1 MAQQELI
8 RMNGIAIRQPDE
20 GLGYDFET
28 TYTEDTKR
36 SQSGSLHA
44 SAMFT
49 VEAFSYE
56 ASFLTFA
63 EATQILEIVAK
74 GGTFTL
80 RYPSLYY
87 GRWRD
92 GKFYVGKGSLKIGR
106 INTDDETVDSL
117 SFNMIGVEPI

>member
-1 MAQQELI
+1 MEQEYI
-8 RMNGIAIRQPDE
+8 RMNGVVIRQPDE

-36 SQSGSLHA
+36 SQSGALHA
-44 SAMFT
+44 SPMFT

-63 EATQILEIVAK
+63 EVAQILGIVAK

-87 GRWRD
+87 GEWRD
-92 GKFYVGKGSLKIGR
+92 DKFYVGKGSLKIGR
-106 INTDDETVDSL
+106 INTNEETVDSL
-117 SFNMIGVEPI
+117 SFNMVGVNPI